1 MTPVV
6 PPRPHSIP
14 TERSHHGDSFSDPF
28 EWLRDK
34 ENPEVIEY
42 LKAENEFTTAQT
54 AAQDEL
60 RQTIFEEIKG
70 RVQETDLSVPT
81 RIGQWW
87 YYSRTVEGEQY
98 PVMCRVA
105 AAEEGSVQERF
116 TPPFIEAGV
125 PLEGE
130 QVLLDC
136 NEFAR
141 DLSFFSLGSFDPSL
155 DGQRLTFSVDDTG
168 DERYTQYVMDLQ
180 TGQLLPDRIEDI
192 FAGAFFTPD
201 ATHIVYTVVDD
212 SWRPYEIRVHEVGQP
227 TAENDR
233 VIYTEQDAALWLE
246 AALSEDR
253 THLVITSYSSEFSE
267 IRLLPVG
274 QWSAPAQVV
283 IEKAQRV
290 QYAVEPLSIGDQ
302 RWVVIVHDHQALNS
316 EIVLAPYPTGEPF
329 ETYRQSWIK
338 VMPHRSETRVESVS
352 FTATHLVASV
362 RQDTTLKVC
371 LTPLE
376 GLRGLLAAPSGA
388 GVEFAE
394 PHGFTE
400 EIYTTAVTHTS
411 IDSPV
416 VRMSYTSW
424 VTPQQVY
431 DYYPDTEELVLR
443 RATPVLGGY
452 RPDDYTAYRM
462 WAPAEDGT
470 MIPLSIIHRADL
482 DKSQPH
488 PVLQYGYGSYEA
500 SMDPYFSYAR
510 LSLLDRGVIY
520 VVAHI
525 RGGGELG
532 RGWYQEGK
540 KLQKK
545 NTFTDFVA
553 VTDFL
558 REQAWVDAS
567 RIVIEGGSAGGLL
580 IGATL
585 NLAPEKYAGAIA
597 EVPFVDA
604 LTTIL
609 DPELPLSALEWEE
622 WGNPI
627 TDPDV
632 YHYMKSY
639 SPYEN
644 IRPVK
649 YPPIV
654 AITSLHDTRVFYVEP
669 AKWIA
674 KLRETID
681 PGSPT
686 PLLKIEMDGGHGGG
700 SGRYTRW
707 RDTAWVYAWALTQ
720 LSAA

>member
-6 PPRPHSIP
+6 PPRPQSIP

-34 ENPEVIEY
+34 ENPKVIEY

-81 RIGQWW
+81 RLGKWW

-105 AAEEGSVQERF
+105 AADEGSVQERF
-116 TPPFIEAGV
+116 TPPLIEAGV

-192 FAGAFFTPD
+192 FAGAFLTPD
-201 ATHIVYTVVDD
+201 AAHIVYTVVDD

-233 VIYTEQDAALWLE
+233 VIYTEHDAALWLE

-290 QYAVEPLSIGDQ
+290 QYAVEPLAIGDQ
-302 RWVVIVHDHQALNS
+302 RWVIIVHDHQALNS

-338 VMPHRSETRVESVS
+338 VMPHRSENRVESVS

-371 LTPLE
+371 FTPLE

-431 DYYPDTEELVLR
+431 DYFPDTEELVLR
-443 RATPVLGGY
+443 RETPVLGGY
-452 RPDDYTAYRM
+452 RPEDYTAYRM

-553 VTDFL
+553 ATDFL
-558 REQAWVDAS
+558 GEQGWVDAS

-585 NLAPEKYAGAIA
+585 NLAPEKYTGAIA

-674 KLRETID
+674 KLREIID
-681 PGSPT
+681 PSSPT
-686 PLLKIEMDGGHGGG
+686 PLLKIEMEGGHGGG

-707 RDTAWVYAWALTQ
+707 RETAWVYAWALTQ

>member
-6 PPRPHSIP
+6 PPRPQSIP

-60 RQTIFEEIKG
+60 RQTIFDEIKG

-201 ATHIVYTVVDD
+201 AAHIVYTLVDD

-227 TAENDR
+227 TAENDQ

-290 QYAVEPLSIGDQ
+290 QYAVEPLSIGDR

-431 DYYPDTEELVLR
+431 DYFPDTEELVLR
-443 RATPVLGGY
+443 RETPVLGGY
-452 RPDDYTAYRM
+452 RPEDYTAYRM

-510 LSLLDRGVIY
+510 LSLLDRDVIY

-553 VTDFL
+553 ATDFL
-558 REQAWVDAS
+558 GEQEWVDAS

-585 NLAPEKYAGAIA
+585 NLAPDKYAGAIA

-609 DPELPLSALEWEE
+609 DPELPLSVLEWEE

-674 KLRETID
+674 RLRETID

-686 PLLKIEMDGGHGGG
+686 PLFKIEMDGGHGGG

-707 RDTAWVYAWALTQ
+707 RETAWVYAWALTQ